1 MKTEKRKC
9 KINNFLE
16 LNNTSNL
23 GDSIISEG
31 PIDLL
36 QRSKNSKVKKL
47 NNSFLKK
54 KAGKWKVIIVKKIV
68 FRFMLCIS
76 RWLKKMGKNFKLQKK
91 TVNIKLYI
99 LLKYHFW
106 VQVNDIFQ
114 LAGWSKSLSE
124 MIYYDKNKKNWSQEL
139 LNT

>member
-54 KAGKWKVIIVKKIV
+54 KAGK
-68 FRFMLCIS
+68 
-76 RWLKKMGKNFKLQKK
+76 
-91 TVNIKLYI
+91 
-99 LLKYHFW
+99 
-106 VQVNDIFQ
+106 
-114 LAGWSKSLSE
+114 
-124 MIYYDKNKKNWSQEL
+124 
-139 LNT
+139 